1 MTTAGWRWTGCVAL
15 TAVFG
20 YALQRIGLA
29 GGWLIGA
36 MLAAAVLAF
45 GTGGQ
50 LVPRRQLVRLAQG
63 VIGVLTA
70 LPLTQ
75 LRGTD
80 VIGYLGLAVV
90 SILIT
95 LGISIGCGLWLT
107 RASGGEVTPNTG
119 ILAMIAGGAST
130 VSTIADQLG
139 ADQRYVSLSQY
150 LRLLVVTATL
160 PVVIPLLGA
169 TGGVGHAGGP
179 TGDAPWTV
187 SGVIALAVVIVC
199 AGPVGERLRVPAPY
213 LLAPLLVA
221 LVLGLAAPGGAVPQ
235 VPEVVKEAAYVL
247 VGWQAGGS
255 FSRAAMALFVRLLP
269 RTLLFIAVTIGGC
282 FAVAAGTS
290 AWCGIP
296 LTDAYL
302 ATSPGGIYGVL
313 AISHDIGSGPV
324 VATLQV
330 LRMVVMLLAAVALPE
345 VIRRAQERRR
355 GGGRPGGKPVP
366 VPDGSRSTPVKGTTS
381 S

>member
-1 MTTAGWRWTGCVAL
+1 MVLTT
-15 TAVFG
+15 VFG
-20 YALQRIGLA
+20 FALQRIGLM

-50 LVPRRQLVRLAQG
+50 LVPHRRLVRLAQG

-75 LRGTD
+75 LHGDD
-80 VIGYLGLAVV
+80 VAGYLGLAAV

-169 TGGVGHAGGP
+169 TGGGGHLGGP
-179 TGDAPWTV
+179 TGGAPWTV
-187 SGVIALAVVIVC
+187 SGVLALAGVVAC
-199 AGPVGERLRVPAPY
+199 AGWAGERLKVPAPY
-213 LLAPLLVA
+213 LLAPLLAA
-221 LVLGLAAPGGAVPQ
+221 LTLGLAAPGGV
-235 VPEVVKEAAYVL
+235 VPEVPEAIKEAAYIL

-282 FAVAAGTS
+282 FAVAMGAS
-290 AWCGIP
+290 ACCGIP

-313 AISHDIGSGPV
+313 ALSHDIGSGPV

-345 VIRRAQERRR
+345 VIRQAQVRRR
-355 GGGRPGGKPVP
+355 AHTAPAECRTLSQSG
-366 VPDGSRSTPVKGTTS
+366 PDQPL
-381 S
+381 